1 MNMKRI
7 WRISLFSG
15 LTIKGN
21 VWAKEPPP
29 GSSSDRPV
37 HLKNCE
43 SPEINREYLPSAEI
57 GDAIIL
63 E

>member
-1 MNMKRI
+1 M
-7 WRISLFSG
+7 FSG

-29 GSSSDRPV
+29 GSSFDRPV
-37 HLKNCE
+37 HLENCE
-43 SPEINREYLPSAEI
+43 MLEINREYLPAAEVSA
-57 GDAIIL
+57 AIIL